1 MNGAI
6 LTIGDE
12 LLQGFTVDTN
22 SSWLGTTLLPYNIK
36 ISKKVAVGDN
46 LKDIISETQNI
57 LDDNYDF
64 LFVTGGLGPTH
75 DDITKEAFRQLLNDE
90 LIFDEIYYNQLKH
103 HFEKRSIKMP
113 ESNRS
118 QAMLLKT
125 ADAIPNENGT
135 ALGMHFLIK
144 GTHTFVMPGVPGEM
158 HNMVKNYILPNYF
171 KTTPEENIITIKTAG
186 IMESHLAEKVNG
198 LMEKYSNSFRFAFLP
213 HYSGVSFRI
222 NKLNKNENLLNV
234 KDEFYSAMLPY
245 AYGINNDTLEEVL
258 GLKLIEQKLTIA
270 TAESCTG
277 GLISKRLTDIAGSS
291 EYFLGSVTAYS
302 NQLKTSLLDVPMDII
317 NTHGA
322 VSEET
327 ALKMANGVRAKTG
340 ADIGMSTTG
349 ISGPGGGTK
358 NKPVGLVYIGVVTPE
373 KSILKKYNFNFGRN
387 IHREMTTTATLNI
400 TRLAIEQN

>member
-22 SSWLGTTLLPYNIK
+22 SSWLSTTLLPYNIK

-46 LKDIISETQNI
+46 LNDIISETQNI

-90 LIFDEIYYNQLKH
+90 LVFDEIYYNQLKH

>member
-46 LKDIISETQNI
+46 LNDIISETQII

-75 DDITKEAFRQLLNDE
+75 DDITKEAFRQFLNDE
-90 LIFDEIYYNQLKH
+90 LVFDEIYYNQLKH

-245 AYGINNDTLEEVL
+245 AYGINNDTLEEIL

>member
-1 MNGAI
+1 VNGAI

-46 LKDIISETQNI
+46 LNDIISETQNI